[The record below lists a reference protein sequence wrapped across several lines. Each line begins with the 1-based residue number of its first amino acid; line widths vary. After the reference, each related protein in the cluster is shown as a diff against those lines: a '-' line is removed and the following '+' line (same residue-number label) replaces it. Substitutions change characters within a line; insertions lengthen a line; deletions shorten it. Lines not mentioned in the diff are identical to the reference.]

1 MHKIKRGARS
11 QAWHSGTESANY
23 NPWNKP
29 ATRLVRQNAWGGQD
43 IWSTNAAP
51 SSRQDAGFGS
61 LSDLDLPV
69 RSREEEAVLEC
80 SQSGNIVDFGAQSD
94 HSLDAQPAYVPDAC
108 LDPVPDAQPAL
119 VASSHKPSWKGK
131 FGTRGKNEASRKIA
145 EIGLAF
151 IEHGAIAI
159 TGPVGQNPL
168 THQRSIIFV
177 EYGSRDPLAPGK

>member
-61 LSDLDLPV
+61 LSDLDLPFV
-69 RSREEEAVLEC
+69 GH
-80 SQSGNIVDFGAQSD
+80 SQVKNKNEPVKVPVKIGP
-94 HSLDAQPAYVPDAC
+94 DAQPAYVSYYVVMVIVC
-108 LDPVPDAQPAL
+108 
-119 VASSHKPSWKGK
+119 
-131 FGTRGKNEASRKIA
+131 
-145 EIGLAF
+145 
-151 IEHGAIAI
+151 
-159 TGPVGQNPL
+159 
-168 THQRSIIFV
+168 
-177 EYGSRDPLAPGK
+177 